1 MERKR
6 ILVIDDEPDLCE
18 ILSINLMTAG
28 YAIDT
33 AYSAEEA
40 LKKDISK
47 FDLLLLDVMMGEISG
62 FDLISILRQNEKT
75 AHIPVLFL
83 TAKDTE
89 DDLLHGFCLG
99 ADDYISKPFS
109 VKEVL
114 ARVKAVLA
122 RTSTAAPASTHH
134 EISYKGIQMDMEQ
147 KSLMVDGVP
156 VNLTRTEYDLLARLI
171 QNEGIVFTR
180 QELIQSVWPEG
191 VIVTDRT
198 VDVNIARLRKKL
210 GEYGNCI
217 CSRQGYGY
225 YLAKS

>member
-18 ILSINLMTAG
+18 ILSINLMTVG

-47 FDLLLLDVMMGEISG
+47 FDLILLDVMMGNLSG
-62 FDLISILRQNEKT
+62 YDLLAILKQNEKT
-75 AHIPVLFL
+75 KQIPVLFL

-89 DDLLHGFCLG
+89 ENLLHGFSLG

-114 ARVKAVLA
+114 ARVKAVLN
-122 RTSTAAPASTHH
+122 RTSATHPFLTQH
-134 EISYKGIQMDMEQ
+134 LVHYKGIRMNIEQ
-147 KSLMVDGVP
+147 KSLMVDGLS
-156 VNLTRTEYDLLARLI
+156 VNLTRTEYDLLTCLI

-180 QELIQSVWPEG
+180 QELIHSVWPEG

-210 GEYGNCI
+210 GKYGNCI

-225 YLAKS
+225 YLAKT

>member
-6 ILVIDDEPDLCE
+6 ILVVDDEPDLCE
-18 ILSINLMTAG
+18 ILSINLMTSG
-28 YAIDT
+28 YAVDT
-33 AYSAEEA
+33 AYSAEDA
-40 LKKDISK
+40 LKKDISR
-47 FDLLLLDVMMGEISG
+47 FDLLLLDVMMGELSG
-62 FDLISILRQNEKT
+62 FDLLSKLRMNDKT

-89 DDLLHGFCLG
+89 SDLLHGFSLG

-114 ARVKAVLA
+114 ARVKAVLC
-122 RTSTAAPASTHH
+122 RTSNVYPSPRLRHVH
-134 EISYKGIQMDMEQ
+134 YKGLEMDIEE
-147 KSLMVDGVP
+147 KSLMVDGSSVS
-156 VNLTRTEYDLLARLI
+156 LTRTEFDLLSQLI
-171 QNEGIVFTR
+171 RHTGIVFSR
-180 QELIQSVWPEG
+180 QELIQNVWPEG

-210 GEYGNCI
+210 GEYGAYI

-225 YLAKS
+225 YLSKE